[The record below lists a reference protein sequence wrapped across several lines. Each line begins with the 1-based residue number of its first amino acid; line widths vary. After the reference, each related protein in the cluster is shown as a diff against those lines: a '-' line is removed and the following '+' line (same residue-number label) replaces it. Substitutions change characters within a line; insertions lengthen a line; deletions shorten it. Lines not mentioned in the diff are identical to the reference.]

1 MPNWSK
7 AINKKCKDQLGG
19 ETTTAGAF
27 LHPAGTVAKTVGYSA
42 LGGLVGAGLGV
53 SVGEQLAKRR
63 RAENQEAGDAGIAAD
78 FPGENVVLGLTE
90 TRLVVF
96 SHSTMM
102 GKPKNLIAD
111 YPLDDIAA
119 MDIHAAK
126 ALHKKV
132 RLFFTDESAVDFD
145 APKAS
150 QVDDF
155 CVALNASLQ

>member
-7 AINKKCKDQLGG
+7 AINKRCADQLNG
-19 ETTTAGAF
+19 ETSTAGAF

-42 LGGLVGAGLGV
+42 LGGLVGAGVGV
-53 SVGEQLAKRR
+53 SVGEQLTKRR
-63 RAENQEAGDAGIAAD
+63 RAENQNAGDAGIAAD
-78 FPGENVVLGLTE
+78 FPGQNVVLGLTD

-96 SHSTMM
+96 SHSAMM
-102 GKPKNLIAD
+102 GKPKNLVAA

-126 ALHKKV
+126 TLHKKV

-145 APKAS
+145 APKGS
-150 QVDDF
+150 QIDDF
-155 CVALNASLQ
+155 CVALNQALQ